1 MKSDYSYNRRQLMP
15 LATVFFLSPALR
27 LVPSGTAELS
37 GRAAWVSVPAA
48 LPFLLLYM
56 LFLSRFL
63 SRRQSGESLAELSL
77 RAMGPRRGRLLLF
90 VLAMWFLVYGGFML
104 RSGAVRIITTIYPN
118 SSPELFII
126 SMGLLG
132 LYAALGAER
141 TLVRSAKII
150 KPVVIGVLI
159 LVLSFALVSIQ
170 KENLLPLTVFDAV
183 GTFKGSL
190 ASLGVASVS
199 VYMCF
204 FLGGLDCESR
214 GFFKDLAVWSL
225 YTLGLLFWLN
235 TAILGA
241 FGAELTTRLSQPF
254 FALIRNLVFFRSL
267 ERVEALV
274 VSLWIFSDF
283 ILISLCLQASQRAL
297 RRSLGFD
304 ADYRGQ
310 RFTDLEEGRWLIW
323 LCGISAIAF
332 GCFIARQPERLEFW
346 SRQLIPG
353 INLGVALLVLPG
365 VYLIGRLRKRI

>member
-1 MKSDYSYNRRQLMP
+1 
-15 LATVFFLSPALR
+15 
-27 LVPSGTAELS
+27 
-37 GRAAWVSVPAA
+37 
-48 LPFLLLYM
+48 M
-56 LFLSRFL
+56 LFMSRFL
-63 SRRQSGESLAELSL
+63 ARRKSGESLTELSL
-77 RAMGPRRGRLLLF
+77 RALGPLWGRLILFLLA
-90 VLAMWFLVYGGFML
+90 LWFLLYGGFML

-118 SSPELFII
+118 SSPELFIV

-150 KPVVIGVLI
+150 KPAVIGVLI

-170 KENLLPLTVFDAV
+170 RENLLPLTVLDAA

-199 VYMCF
+199 IYMCF
-204 FLGGLDCESR
+204 FLGGLDCESE
-214 GFFKDLAVWSL
+214 GFFKALALWSL

-235 TAILGA
+235 TAIIGA
-241 FGAELTTRLSQPF
+241 FGAELSSRLSQPF

-297 RRSLGFD
+297 RRAFGFE
-304 ADYRGQ
+304 ADYTGQ
-310 RFTDLEEGRWLIW
+310 RIGDLGSGRFLIW
-323 LCGISAIAF
+323 LCGIAAITL
-332 GCFIARQPERLEFW
+332 GCIIAREPERLEFW

-353 INLGVALLVLPG
+353 VNLAVALLLLPG
-365 VYLIGRLRKRI
+365 IYIIGRLKKRI

>member
-77 RAMGPRRGRLLLF
+77 RAMGPRRGRFLLF